1 MLINDQLS
9 VVKEVQ
15 PIQGEQTPSVH
26 VRYYFHVRFGLVV
39 ILSFLSFLS

>member
-15 PIQGEQTPSVH
+15 PSQGEQTPNVH
-26 VRYYFHVRFGLVV
+26 VRYFYVRFGLVV
-39 ILSFLSFLS
+39 ILSFLRLS